1 MNIFLI
7 RHAEQL
13 KIDGK
18 KKTKQKSQIQNEKAI
33 LSIEG
38 EKQASKMSNIEELK
52 NIDSL
57 FCSNY
62 VRAISTAKYICSRNN
77 IKLNID
83 ERLNER
89 KIRFFE
95 CIKITWRKNETTI
108 YQRTAN

>member
-1 MNIFLI
+1 MNIFFI

-18 KKTKQKSQIQNEKAI
+18 KKTKQKSQIQNEKVI

-38 EKQASKMSNIEELK
+38 ERQAYKMSNIEELK
-52 NIDSL
+52 I

-89 KIRFFE
+89 KIRFF
-95 CIKITWRKNETTI
+95 K
-108 YQRTAN
+108 